1 MSASRKVS
9 RIKVTE
15 DEHRLIQR
23 YREQARAYNEGI
35 ADAIR
40 VVMAWDITKNVDL
53 DEMEEAIAKLR
64 KETI

>member
-1 MSASRKVS
+1 MSGSPKTS

-23 YREQARAYNEGI
+23 YREQARAFNEGVAASAAIVLTWDRAKPHTLEEI
-35 ADAIR
+35 A
-40 VVMAWDITKNVDL
+40 
-53 DEMEEAIAKLR
+53 EAIVELR